1 MLIDCNIT
9 KLGWYFGCAYKKP
22 NNVLMF
28 LLNLKGPGSESGSRI
43 TLNLDPKHFHLLY
56 LSFKFCFYVQTKLR
70 CSACAK
76 PYSGRHIQLTCRNCY
91 VPQAAQQLLMPPPL
105 VLQQRRQQVPVP
117 VPVHLQQR
125 VRPPEVQEELR
136 VLQQNL
142 VHREGNVHRER
153 NVLRERN
160 IPHERNVLH
169 EVNVHQEE
177 NVILHHPPGLHHP
190 PASHHP
196 AHHQVQE
203 QQAAHIQQEP
213 DSVDVQIQK
222 YERLLMLQQRTQ
234 AFNQSFNLPSPLA
247 QSSPVSVIQAS
258 QASMNQPHPVVSPV
272 AGQSHVIQPHPVVSP
287 VAGPSHVN
295 RSQPVVSPVAGP
307 SHVNRPHPVVSPVA
321 RPLHV
326 NRPPI
331 VTRPTP
337 AIVTPPARRSII
349 SPSSSSPS
357 IVTDSSILARP
368 FLSEP
373 SENSDSD

>member
-1 MLIDCNIT
+1 MLIGCNIT

-56 LSFKFCFYVQTKLR
+56 LSFKFCFYFQTKLR

-76 PYSGRHIQLTCRNCY
+76 PYCGRHIQLTCRNCY
-91 VPQAAQQLLMPPPL
+91 VPQPAQQLLMPPPL
-105 VLQQRRQQVPVP
+105 VLQHRRQQVPVP

-160 IPHERNVLH
+160 IPHDRNVLH

-272 AGQSHVIQPHPVVSP
+272 AGQSHVIRPHPVVSP

>member
-1 MLIDCNIT
+1 MIGCNIT
-9 KLGWYFGCAYKKP
+9 QLGWYFGCAYKKP
-22 NNVLMF
+22 NNVPMF

-43 TLNLDPKHFHLLY
+43 TLNPDPKHFHLLY
-56 LSFKFCFYVQTKLR
+56 LSFKFCFYFQTKLR

-76 PYSGRHIQLTCRNCY
+76 PYCGRHIQLTCRNCY

-105 VLQQRRQQVPVP
+105 LLQQRRQQVPVP

-272 AGQSHVIQPHPVVSP
+272 AGQSHVIRPHPVVSP

-295 RSQPVVSPVAGP
+295 RSQPVVSPVTGP

-368 FLSEP
+368 FLSER

>member
-1 MLIDCNIT
+1 M
-9 KLGWYFGCAYKKP
+9 
-22 NNVLMF
+22 
-28 LLNLKGPGSESGSRI
+28 
-43 TLNLDPKHFHLLY
+43 
-56 LSFKFCFYVQTKLR
+56 
-70 CSACAK
+70 
-76 PYSGRHIQLTCRNCY
+76 
-91 VPQAAQQLLMPPPL
+91 
-105 VLQQRRQQVPVP
+105 
-117 VPVHLQQR
+117 
-125 VRPPEVQEELR
+125 
-136 VLQQNL
+136 
-142 VHREGNVHRER
+142 
-153 NVLRERN
+153 
-160 IPHERNVLH
+160 
-169 EVNVHQEE
+169 NVHQEE

-272 AGQSHVIQPHPVVSP
+272 AGQSHVIRPHPVVSP

>member
-1 MLIDCNIT
+1 MLIGCNIT

-28 LLNLKGPGSESGSRI
+28 LLNLKGPGSESRSRI
-43 TLNLDPKHFHLLY
+43 TLNPDPKHFHLLY
-56 LSFKFCFYVQTKLR
+56 LSFKFCFYFQTKLR
-70 CSACAK
+70 CSAFAK
-76 PYSGRHIQLTCRNCY
+76 PYCGQHIQLTCRNCY

-196 AHHQVQE
+196 AHHQVPE

-272 AGQSHVIQPHPVVSP
+272 AGQSHV
-287 VAGPSHVN
+287 
-295 RSQPVVSPVAGP
+295 
-307 SHVNRPHPVVSPVA
+307 NRPHPVVSPVA